1 MILWITRKMHLC
13 SHRLF
18 FHTDLKDYK
27 DCYAALRLHRT
38 SGATLVDAIYRVAN
52 SVAIFKIFKI
62 RVRRIRVE
70 IIGRTRMRELI

>member
-1 MILWITRKMHLC
+1 MHPC
-13 SHRLF
+13 SHEHR
-18 FHTDLKDYK
+18 HTDLSHTDLK

-38 SGATLVDAIYRVAN
+38 SGATLVDAIYCVAN

-70 IIGRTRMRELI
+70 ILGRIRMRELI